1 MLAQNESLDK
11 YQLTQEKTYDF
22 MKIIKLLESQNGQEK
37 LVNPDIFKQYK
48 HSLFSP
54 ILSYII
60 EYLNENG
67 SKTGFIGKAT
77 IKGLNVLY
85 SVINR
90 KIYELFMDREKG
102 QIDENETKI
111 DFNSDK
117 ENENYFLSKSQ
128 KEKCLDFST
137 LKDIAIALIDE
148 KDDSLKNKNFD
159 NLIKIYEYKKR
170 EVISTFRM
178 GYSTQ
183 ERLISMLIE
192 NTGNNLKEL
201 PNIMFFEKN
210 TFRNCYYE
218 IDRVFLA
225 KENISYSNINVYYE
239 AEFSENVIGKKNKLE
254 KGQIF
259 MIEKNSLNFVE
270 IKSSIKGLMKE
281 INKEDKNNNQNET
294 NIFNKTPSNISSSVS
309 KTSEDTSSRQYRHVN
324 EFIDLYKTFNV
335 KYEQINVIYI
345 IDQYFSK
352 DFFDEVEK
360 FIDKYVKKDEKI
372 RYPFK
377 LKFIQI
383 DSDSIF
389 IHEKNVLNAIKD
401 DFEQFKSESKVNYE
415 NLQKEYTILNEK
427 YENYKNLKEESEKN
441 YQKLKKESDK
451 NYEDLNKKY
460 SDLMDDSKEKDN
472 KLMFMQKQLDNITM
486 KDIMKKSKKNNQRK
500 ILFKFGIQNV
510 LENIK
515 NITSEK
521 NNAIIGNYY
530 IDNFVSVTKTDLN
543 KKYYDNILDLKSF
556 VKLDSSIKDQKIIN
570 QTIEKYKNH
579 LDIYLNLKFGSL
591 MFFADNTFFKQF
603 FEKCLKMFENKNFI
617 IQPVLDDL
625 FLFELNP
632 KNDNDSNSYFHV
644 NLPGVLGSVN
654 LKNCKNISNLVEY
667 YFKVKNLNL
676 TSNIIDFPL
685 YNPNIELDQ
694 YFLSYIEGDV
704 TKEETA
710 VIIYN
715 DLTFDQNELMDKSK
729 KNYRNIL
736 MVYER
741 NNSSK
746 EIIESIVTFFIKEK
760 KYTIFNA
767 SKPLFKIIHNS
778 ETKQILEG
786 EKNRIIYDIKHN
798 RIQYLYAISDQKSGI
813 NLNKN
818 RIVDKNIIDLC
829 ELLSEKGNLKNIL
842 IKEPL
847 SIISLYLFENFK
859 GSKITLV
866 DSKENKRIKEIL
878 RTGYKI
884 RFQLTKENLLDYL
897 PKSKCKYDAI
907 IIENDDF
914 PDEINE
920 QFPTKEL
927 LLTQN
932 LIKIKNALNLLGKI
946 YFHVILP
953 NSFSY
958 ESVIKEID
966 NVFYIEKKVQLFPLE
981 FWIVCISK

>member
-22 MKIIKLLESQNGQEK
+22 MKIIKLLESPNGQEK

-281 INKEDKNNNQNET
+281 INKEDKDNEQNET
-294 NIFNKTPSNISSSVS
+294 KIFNKTPSNISSSVS
-309 KTSEDTSSRQYRHVN
+309 KTGEDTSSRQYRHVN

-389 IHEKNVLNAIKD
+389 IHEKNVLKAIKD
-401 DFEQFKSESKVNYE
+401 DFEQFKSESTVNYE

-427 YENYKNLKEESEKN
+427 YEN

-591 MFFADNTFFKQF
+591 MFFADTTFFKQF

-644 NLPGVLGSVN
+644 NLPGVLGYVN
-654 LKNCKNISNLVEY
+654 LKNCKNISNLVAY

-818 RIVDKNIIDLC
+818 RIVDKNIIELC

-907 IIENDDF
+907 IIENDGY

>member
-1 MLAQNESLDK
+1 MLAQNESLNK

-67 SKTGFIGKAT
+67 SKTGFIGKAK

-309 KTSEDTSSRQYRHVN
+309 KKGEDTSSRQYRHVN

-360 FIDKYVKKDEKI
+360 FIEKYVKKDEKI

-401 DFEQFKSESKVNYE
+401 DFQRFKSESTVNYE

-451 NYEDLNKKY
+451 NYEDLNKKF
-460 SDLMDDSKEKDN
+460 SDLMVDSKEK
-472 KLMFMQKQLDNITM
+472 
-486 KDIMKKSKKNNQRK
+486 
-500 ILFKFGIQNV
+500 
-510 LENIK
+510 IK
-515 NITSEK
+515 
-521 NNAIIGNYY
+521 
-530 IDNFVSVTKTDLN
+530 
-543 KKYYDNILDLKSF
+543 
-556 VKLDSSIKDQKIIN
+556 
-570 QTIEKYKNH
+570 
-579 LDIYLNLKFGSL
+579 
-591 MFFADNTFFKQF
+591 
-603 FEKCLKMFENKNFI
+603 
-617 IQPVLDDL
+617 
-625 FLFELNP
+625 
-632 KNDNDSNSYFHV
+632 
-644 NLPGVLGSVN
+644 
-654 LKNCKNISNLVEY
+654 
-667 YFKVKNLNL
+667 
-676 TSNIIDFPL
+676 
-685 YNPNIELDQ
+685 
-694 YFLSYIEGDV
+694 
-704 TKEETA
+704 
-710 VIIYN
+710 
-715 DLTFDQNELMDKSK
+715 
-729 KNYRNIL
+729 R
-736 MVYER
+736 
-741 NNSSK
+741 
-746 EIIESIVTFFIKEK
+746 
-760 KYTIFNA
+760 
-767 SKPLFKIIHNS
+767 
-778 ETKQILEG
+778 
-786 EKNRIIYDIKHN
+786 
-798 RIQYLYAISDQKSGI
+798 
-813 NLNKN
+813 
-818 RIVDKNIIDLC
+818 
-829 ELLSEKGNLKNIL
+829 
-842 IKEPL
+842 
-847 SIISLYLFENFK
+847 
-859 GSKITLV
+859 
-866 DSKENKRIKEIL
+866 
-878 RTGYKI
+878 
-884 RFQLTKENLLDYL
+884 
-897 PKSKCKYDAI
+897 
-907 IIENDDF
+907 
-914 PDEINE
+914 
-920 QFPTKEL
+920 
-927 LLTQN
+927 
-932 LIKIKNALNLLGKI
+932 
-946 YFHVILP
+946 
-953 NSFSY
+953 
-958 ESVIKEID
+958 
-966 NVFYIEKKVQLFPLE
+966 
-981 FWIVCISK
+981 